1 MYESDKDKFSKTSR
15 HLSIY
20 GAPKAIRFVSKQ
32 LDVSQTKNTQKHTK
46 LLQKN
51 THISADSYR
60 TDLLK
65 LETSNI

>member
-32 LDVSQTKNTQKHTK
+32 LDVSQTKKYTKIYEVATKKHT
-46 LLQKN
+46 
-51 THISADSYR
+51 HFG
-60 TDLLK
+60 
-65 LETSNI
+65 